1 MVTDMLNAAALDH
14 QTESAEGWNVMPPTK
29 RPVAIGGMSRAA
41 LDCELTKG
49 VDSLH
54 DGNGMTPDEV
64 DAALAREFGR

>member
-1 MVTDMLNAAALDH
+1 MWNATALDH
-14 QTESAEGWNVMPPTK
+14 RTESAEGWNVMPPTK

-41 LDCELTKG
+41 LDCELAKG

-64 DAALAREFGR
+64 DTALAREFGR

>member
-1 MVTDMLNAAALDH
+1 MLHVAARYH
-14 QTESAEGWNVMPPTK
+14 RTESAEGWNVMPPTK
-29 RPVAIGGMSRAA
+29 SPVAIGGMPRAA
-41 LDCELTKG
+41 LDCELAKG

>member
-1 MVTDMLNAAALDH
+1 MLSAAALDH
-14 QTESAEGWNVMPPTK
+14 RTESAEGWNMMPPTK

-41 LDCELTKG
+41 LDCELAKG

-64 DAALAREFGR
+64 DAALALEFGR